1 MSEPKCPWVSR
12 LRAGL
17 AGATPRVSARL
28 RATEIAEHPVHPS
41 STASCGAVRYRVPCR
56 SGAETAGRSGQ
67 FDPLPASSSRTRART
82 PRPTLSTQPASP
94 RADRRGETT
103 LPAPGWTLVA
113 GIDCATLP
121 QHGRSSPH
129 GTVAPSAKPPTG
141 TDGLQRGDSTASC
154 IAITGP
160 NRRVDFH
167 CHWQARRTM
176 TQRCRGT
183 VRQIVV
189 SLESGEVC
197 RLHTGYS
204 SPILPDIH

>member
-1 MSEPKCPWVSR
+1 MGSR

-28 RATEIAEHPVHPS
+28 RAMEIAEHPVHPS
-41 STASCGAVRYRVPCR
+41 SAASCGAVRYRVPCR
-56 SGAETAGRSGQ
+56 SGTETAGRSGQ
-67 FDPLPASSSRTRART
+67 FDPLPANSSRTRART
-82 PRPTLSTQPASP
+82 PRPTLPTQPASP
-94 RADRRGETT
+94 RADRRGGND
-103 LPAPGWTLVA
+103 PAGSGLDLSSGNRPCDTSSTWSLLYTRHRRPQRQA
-113 GIDCATLP
+113 AT
-121 QHGRSSPH
+121 R
-129 GTVAPSAKPPTG
+129 

-183 VRQIVV
+183 VRQMVV

-197 RLHTGYS
+197 RLYTGYS